1 MVEGAS
7 PQGHIFSKRGVPLGL
22 YHVRSLVSLITPTAQ
37 AGYHAI
43 NIAGRNDSW
52 QRMGCVIEVTPQ
64 CRVRTQFY
72 QKISAWPFRS
82 HQRCKRKALLPS
94 FENFEVSTLSERSH
108 EAMHINITF
117 AEMIVPCPTSS
128 SKNWS
133 RVENHGS
140 GVMGLS
146 GQLVSVVSAN
156 QDTKMM
162 WG

>member
-1 MVEGAS
+1 MSRAGS
-7 PQGHIFSKRGVPLGL
+7 ILSKNFSVALP
-22 YHVRSLVSLITPTAQ
+22 VTPTVQ
-37 AGYHAI
+37 TK
-43 NIAGRNDSW
+43 S
-52 QRMGCVIEVTPQ
+52 
-64 CRVRTQFY
+64 
-72 QKISAWPFRS
+72 
-82 HQRCKRKALLPS
+82 LLPS